1 MTATHSAQKITP
13 KITRED
19 IKSKLSEIQ
28 GDATETVENAR
39 MRLIGVAVAAGAVVV
54 IAAFVIGRRGGRR
67 KSTIIELKRA

>member
-1 MTATHSAQKITP
+1 MTATHTAQKIT
-13 KITRED
+13 RDD

-39 MRLIGVAVAAGAVVV
+39 TRLIGVAVAAGAIVV

>member
-1 MTATHSAQKITP
+1 MTATHTVQ